1 MGKWARTSPRKE
13 RGLQREAEIEPKF
26 SLSLKPVFQAPSEKR
41 AGAEEWKG
49 GLSPIFSR
57 HSPSPDHTRL
67 IFAWLVLF
75 SRRPYYLRAWHKL
88 FFLTWP
94 SQPVIKIQPWPSPAW
109 KHKMYKEQVGDSY
122 GMKDLF
128 ISLSKREGKWET
140 SVYKQTTLV
149 KVQVV
154 LFYFYN
160 LWNDNKWY
168 NMHSIALRHKLTQL
182 SRYVLTTEQN
192 YA

>member
-1 MGKWARTSPRKE
+1 MSPHQSPERARTPE
-13 RGLQREAEIEPKF
+13 RGRNRAEVFPFPKASVPSSKRKTRGSWSGRAV
-26 SLSLKPVFQAPSEKR
+26 SLLFFPATVLPQ
-41 AGAEEWKG
+41 
-49 GLSPIFSR
+49 I
-57 HSPSPDHTRL
+57 TR
-67 IFAWLVLF
+67 VLF

-109 KHKMYKEQVGDSY
+109 KHKMYKERVGDSY

-128 ISLSKREGKWET
+128 ISLSKREGKSET

-160 LWNDNKWY
+160 LWNDNKW
-168 NMHSIALRHKLTQL
+168 
-182 SRYVLTTEQN
+182 
-192 YA
+192 